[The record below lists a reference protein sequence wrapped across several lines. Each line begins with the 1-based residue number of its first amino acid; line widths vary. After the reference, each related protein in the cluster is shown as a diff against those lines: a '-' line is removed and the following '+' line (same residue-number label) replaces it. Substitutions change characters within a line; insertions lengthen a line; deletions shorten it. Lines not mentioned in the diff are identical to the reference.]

1 MPKSGESCR
10 KEFKNVC
17 WNLDIRVTCDSQIRI
32 PRAESCSLSTWF
44 RQDELND
51 FCTERKI
58 MKAATDKLSLALRAI
73 ADPNRRKILRLL
85 RTKGTHRPGEPS
97 GLNASDI
104 EAKVKLAQPT
114 ISHHMKILKKAGLIE
129 IQKTGTWVWY
139 RRSEGSLKTL
149 RSNIQDEL

>member
-1 MPKSGESCR
+1 
-10 KEFKNVC
+10 
-17 WNLDIRVTCDSQIRI
+17 
-32 PRAESCSLSTWF
+32 
-44 RQDELND
+44 
-51 FCTERKI
+51 

-85 RTKGTHRPGEPS
+85 RTKGNHKAGEPA

-104 EAKVKLAQPT
+104 EQKVKLAQPT

-139 RRSEGSLKTL
+139 RRSEGSLKNL
-149 RSNIQDEL
+149 RGSIQDEL

>member
-1 MPKSGESCR
+1 VNFGGDGLKDSSHES
-10 KEFKNVC
+10 
-17 WNLDIRVTCDSQIRI
+17 
-32 PRAESCSLSTWF
+32 PH
-44 RQDELND
+44 
-51 FCTERKI
+51 
-58 MKAATDKLSLALRAI
+58 MKAATDKLSLSLRAV

-139 RRSEGSLKTL
+139 RRSEGSIKNL
-149 RSNIQDEL
+149 RSSIQDEL